1 MLLAIRMV
9 LEQGGGGWLG
19 GVGSVE
25 TSGWKKDFRGN
36 VVGLEVE
43 REWLVFTFGGVY
55 FEKMMYGRSLHL
67 GCFGR
72 KEEEEGE

>member
-1 MLLAIRMV
+1 MGAA
-9 LEQGGGGWLG
+9 
-19 GVGSVE
+19 GSVE
-25 TSGWKKDFRGN
+25 WVQWKRLGGKKDFRGN

-43 REWLVFTFGGVY
+43 REWLVFTFGSVY
-55 FEKMMYGRSLHL
+55 FEKMMYGRSLHP